1 MHWSHNPYLFEA
13 CESCDVMT
21 IVLEI
26 AKILDDSRIRSFF
39 YLGLRMPGHKI
50 SEGELPL
57 ILTNISTA
65 WAKAYRRED
74 RHLSDPTMR
83 RACSSRVPLLMTSRE
98 LEHLSLSL
106 IATNA
111 SMTRPTKGIVVPIHG
126 PDGELAVF
134 NVLGRWDGVDP
145 VPGVMEISDIH
156 MLALNVHATVTECAL
171 QKRKTAAVLLT
182 VREKECLLLTA
193 RGKTAW
199 EISKIMARSRGT
211 VNFHLQNA
219 MRKLDAV
226 NKTQATAKATELG
239 LLTA

>member
-1 MHWSHNPYLFEA
+1 MYRSHNPYLFDA

-26 AKILDDSRIRSFF
+26 TKILEGAGIGSFY
-39 YLGLRMPGHKI
+39 YLGLRMPGHQLPE
-50 SEGELPL
+50 SELPL
-57 ILTNISTA
+57 ILTNISAA

-182 VREKECLLLTA
+182 VRE
-193 RGKTAW
+193 
-199 EISKIMARSRGT
+199 
-211 VNFHLQNA
+211 
-219 MRKLDAV
+219 
-226 NKTQATAKATELG
+226 
-239 LLTA
+239 